1 MSDAPDATGIE
12 TAQQLAMQA
21 ALQASQEQ
29 AVRQCLAALDPAT
42 RSDVGDYAQALTRLR
57 DVCQR
62 ELDRLA

>member
-57 DVCQR
+57 DVCRR
-62 ELDRLA
+62 ELDRLP

>member
-29 AVRQCLAALDPAT
+29 AVRQCLAALDTAT

-57 DVCQR
+57 DVCRR
-62 ELDRLA
+62 ELDRLP